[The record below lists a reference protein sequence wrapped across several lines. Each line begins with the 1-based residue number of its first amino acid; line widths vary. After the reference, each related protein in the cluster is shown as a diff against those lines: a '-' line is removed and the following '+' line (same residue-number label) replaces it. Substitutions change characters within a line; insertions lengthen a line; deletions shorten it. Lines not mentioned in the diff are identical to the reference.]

1 MKFKYI
7 GQLPIKNADLVLAG
21 IFKSN
26 EVIMNGTIFEVPND
40 NPLLI
45 QRLKSGG
52 NYVEYHEP
60 KKMLGKLKSENKKET
75 KKEDKKET
83 KKERKQKEEK

>member
-26 EVIMNGTIFEVPND
+26 EVLLNGTVFEVPND
-40 NPLLI
+40 NTLLI
-45 QRLKSGG
+45 QRLRCGG

-60 KKMLGKLKSENKKET
+60 KSFIKSKKET
-75 KKEDKKET
+75 KKESKKEKT
-83 KKERKQKEEK
+83 KEKEEEEEK